1 MQGFII
7 ERRIAWSH
15 NDWKPILIS
24 LDSVRAAKTVASFGK
39 DEDGYPRARAIRLP
53 ID

>member
-7 ERRIAWSH
+7 ERRVAWSH

-24 LDSVRAAKTVASFGK
+24 LDPVRAAKIVASFGE
-39 DEDGYPRARAIRLP
+39 DEDGSPRARAVRLP
-53 ID
+53 VD